1 MDTCSNLNVDV
12 DINSI
17 FISLMKKLSK
27 FAQAAN
33 NLPTATQAGTTSE
46 ENKEN
51 SVALKG
57 GKDIFRLFKKYMDKI
72 IEE

>member
-1 MDTCSNLNVDV
+1 
-12 DINSI
+12 
-17 FISLMKKLSK
+17 MKKLSK